1 MAKKL
6 SILDSSWLS
15 MESRDTPM
23 HVGGLVL
30 FEMPE
35 DAGPDYMQ
43 DVYKHLTACEDICPP
58 FNQKLKS
65 TLPMDL
71 DAGWVEDRK
80 FDIEYHVRHAALP
93 KPGRIRELLALVS
106 RIHGQQMDRQRP
118 LWESYLIEGIEG
130 NRFALFTKM
139 HHSLVDGVAA
149 MKLMQSRM
157 SHSAEEIMPAP
168 WSAEW
173 LKITPPKKRRK
184 RDRAKSAAKSA
195 MPAALSSMGKSVKEL
210 VDLYR
215 TPGEANAMAP
225 YQAPRTIL
233 NSRITG
239 ARRFAAQSWDMQRI
253 RDVAA
258 AHNGTINDVV
268 LAMCSG
274 CLREYLMSYDALPEQ
289 PLVANV
295 PVSIRPADAGD
306 DGGNAI
312 TLVQVSLATHIGNPI
327 DRMRAIQ
334 ESMRAAK
341 ERLSRM
347 NHQELLA
354 FTTLANLPFTL
365 GQVGNLGGRLPPM
378 FNVVISNVPGPREP
392 LYMHGAKMQANYP
405 ASLCFHGYALNITL
419 TSYLDSLDFGF
430 TACRNTLPKVQRML
444 DYLENSIRDLEQG
457 GKTTRKTVKKP
468 AAKKAAPKKTATKA
482 AAKKTTTT
490 KTTANKTTA
499 RKTTAKKTT
508 PQKTASKKNNG

>member
-30 FEMPE
+30 FEMPD
-35 DAGPDYMQ
+35 DAGPDYMRE
-43 DVYKHLTACEDICPP
+43 VYQHLTNCEDICPP

-65 TLPMDL
+65 SLPFDL

-80 FDIEYHVRHAALP
+80 FDIEYHVRHHALP

-106 RIHGQQMDRQRP
+106 HLHGVQMDRQRP

-157 SHSAEEIMPAP
+157 SSNSEEVMPAP

-173 LKITPPKKRRK
+173 LKITPPKRRRK
-184 RDRAKSAAKSA
+184 RDAAKASLQNAMTSMSKSA
-195 MPAALSSMGKSVKEL
+195 KEL

-215 TPGEANAMAP
+215 IPGEANAMAP

-253 RDVAA
+253 RDVASE
-258 AHNGTINDVV
+258 HNGTINDVV

-334 ESMRAAK
+334 ESMAAAK
-341 ERLSRM
+341 DRLGRM
-347 NHQELLA
+347 NNTELVA
-354 FTTLANLPFTL
+354 FTTMANLPFTL
-365 GQVGNLGGRLPPM
+365 GQVTDLGGRLPPM
-378 FNVVISNVPGPREP
+378 FNVVISNVPGPKEP
-392 LYMHGAKMQANYP
+392 LYMYGAKMLANYP

-430 TACRNTLPKVQRML
+430 TACRNSLPRVQRML
-444 DYLENSIRDLEQG
+444 DYLENSLSDLENG
-457 GKTTRKTVKKP
+457 GRPTRKTVRKATPKTATKTVAKKATAKKTATKKTSTTK
-468 AAKKAAPKKTATKA
+468 AATTKATTAKKKAAPKKTVSKKTAATK
-482 AAKKTTTT
+482 K
-490 KTTANKTTA
+490 
-499 RKTTAKKTT
+499 
-508 PQKTASKKNNG
+508 

>member
-30 FEMPE
+30 FEKPD
-35 DAGPDYMQ
+35 DADEDYMQ
-43 DVYKHLTACEDICPP
+43 DLYQHLISCEDICPP

-65 TLPMDL
+65 PLPMDL
-71 DAGWVEDRK
+71 SAGWVEDRK
-80 FDIEYHVRHAALP
+80 FDIEYHVRHHALP

-106 RIHGQQMDRQRP
+106 HLHGVQMDRERP

-157 SHSAEEIMPAP
+157 STNPEDVMPAP

-184 RDRAKSAAKSA
+184 RDKAKAGIQAA
-195 MPAALSSMGKSVKEL
+195 MPAALSSLGKSVKEL

-253 RDVAA
+253 RDVATE
-258 AHNGTINDVV
+258 HNGTINDVV
-268 LAMCSG
+268 LAMCAG

-334 ESMRAAK
+334 ESMSAAK
-341 ERLSRM
+341 VRLGRM
-347 NHQELLA
+347 GNSELIA
-354 FTTLANLPFTL
+354 FTTMANLPFTL
-365 GQVGNLGGRLPPM
+365 GQVTDLGGRLPPM

-392 LYMHGAKMQANYP
+392 LYMYGAKMLANYP

-444 DYLENSIRDLEQG
+444 DYLENSLTDLENG
-457 GKTTRKTVKKP
+457 GKPTRKTVRKKATSKTVTSKAAAKKP
-468 AAKKAAPKKTATKA
+468 ATKKAAPKKTT
-482 AAKKTTTT
+482 AKKPVT
-490 KTTANKTTA
+490 K
-499 RKTTAKKTT
+499 KTTAK
-508 PQKTASKKNNG
+508 